1 MNSFAMDFVPG
12 FLNEHHIVKR
22 LTEQSKNALGVFKM
36 HLRNWAWF
44 LFIDILRK
52 IQLHLLGGDSRL
64 LPKEQESFISILGR
78 ITGQS
83 KLSLLENTDPE
94 TRVKD

>member
-1 MNSFAMDFVPG
+1 MDFVPG

-22 LTEQSKNALGVFKM
+22 LIEQNALGVFKM

-64 LPKEQESFISILGR
+64 LPEEQESFISMLGR